1 MIVICPTSFKGT
13 LSAAAA
19 ARAMAEGA
27 GAVTREPIRIAPVSD
42 GGPGLLDAL
51 QNTEKGSMASVP
63 VSGPLG
69 EPTSARMFTF
79 SGGVAV
85 ECADACGLHLLS
97 EDRRDAVRA
106 TSYGV
111 GELLRA
117 AAMHASRIVLGL
129 GGTATV
135 DAGAGMAEALG
146 WRLLDRSGVT
156 ITRGGGGLE
165 RLHCIEPA
173 PTRFATQVIPL
184 ADVRTRLIGRDG
196 AAATFAPQKGASA
209 AGVALLE
216 RALENFARVVQRDLG
231 VEVRAIEGGGAAGGL
246 GAACR
251 VFLGAAPVSGSEW
264 VLERLGFRTLLGAA
278 SAVVTGEG
286 AFDAQS
292 AMGKVTGCVMTHARR
307 AGVPVLLVTGSVRGS
322 VPPGVLAVHGGG
334 RTLSAADLAAFV
346 AQELPQLLSAATAG

>member
-1 MIVICPTSFKGT
+1 
-13 LSAAAA
+13 
-19 ARAMAEGA
+19 MAEGA
-27 GAVTREPIRIAPVSD
+27 SSVTREPIRVAPVSD

-51 QNTEKGSMASVP
+51 QNTESGKFDSVS

-69 EPTSARMFTF
+69 EPTSARLFTF
-79 SGGVAV
+79 SGGVAA
-85 ECADACGLHLLS
+85 ESADACGLHLVR
-97 EDRRDAVRA
+97 EDRRDAVNA
-106 TSYGV
+106 TSFGV

-117 AAMHASRIVLGL
+117 AATHASRVVLGL
-129 GGTATV
+129 GGSATV

-146 WRLLDRSGVT
+146 WRLLDRSGRQVA
-156 ITRGGGGLE
+156 RGGGGLE
-165 RLHCIEPA
+165 RLHCIEPPA
-173 PTRFATQVIPL
+173 TRFGAQVVPL

-196 AAATFAPQKGASA
+196 AAATFAPQKGATA

-251 VFLGAAPVSGSEW
+251 VFLDAVPVSGSEW
-264 VLERLGFRTLLGAA
+264 VLERLGFRTLLESA

-292 AMGKVTGCVMTHARR
+292 AMGKVTGRIMQHARR

-334 RTLSAADLAAFV
+334 NTLSAADLSAFV
-346 AQELPQLLSAATAG
+346 AQELPQLLSAEFAR